1 MIMMEHV
8 ANNFNF
14 IQNKI
19 NGISKLTRIVVV
31 SKKRSY
37 GQIQPLLQINHLDY
51 GENQIQEALNKWPS
65 IIASNK
71 EIKLHLIGRLQSNK
85 ARAAF
90 NLFEFIHS
98 LDSDKLAKIF
108 STLEQETGI
117 KKKYFVQVNIGN
129 ENQKAGILVDR
140 LDQFLS
146 YCVKQLNL
154 NILGLMCIPPVNQ
167 DPKKYFIK
175 LNEMNVNNGFKELS
189 MGMSNDYVDAIQC
202 GSTCV
207 RIGSAIFD

>member
-1 MIMMEHV
+1 MIEHV

-19 NGISKLTRIVVV
+19 NGISKFTRIVVV
-31 SKKRSY
+31 SKKRSHD
-37 GQIQPLLQINHLDY
+37 QIQPLLQANHLDY

-71 EIKLHLIGRLQSNK
+71 EIRLHLIGRLQSNK
-85 ARAAF
+85 AKAAF

-117 KKKYFVQVNIGN
+117 KKKYFIQVNIGN
-129 ENQKAGILVDR
+129 ENQKAGISVDKIN
-140 LDQFLS
+140 QFSS

-167 DPKKYFIK
+167 DPKKHFIK
-175 LNEMNVNNGFKELS
+175 LNQLNVNNGFKELS

>member
-1 MIMMEHV
+1 MIMIEHV

-19 NGISKLTRIVVV
+19 NGISKFTRIVVV

-37 GQIQPLLQINHLDY
+37 DQIQPLLQINHLDY

-85 ARAAF
+85 AKAAF

-98 LDSDKLAKIF
+98 LDSEKLAKIF
-108 STLEQETGI
+108 STLEQEAGI
-117 KKKYFVQVNIGN
+117 KKKYFIQVNIGN
-129 ENQKAGILVDR
+129 ENQKAGISVDK
-140 LDQFLS
+140 LNQFSS

-154 NILGLMCIPPVNQ
+154 NVLGLMCIPPMNQ
-167 DPKKYFIK
+167 DPKKHFIK
-175 LNEMNVNNGFKELS
+175 LSELNVNNGFMELS

>member
-1 MIMMEHV
+1 MIEHV

-19 NGISKLTRIVVV
+19 NGISKFTRIVVV

>member
-1 MIMMEHV
+1 MIEHV
-8 ANNFNF
+8 VNNFNS

-19 NGISKLTRIVVV
+19 NVISKFTRIVVV

-37 GQIQPLLQINHLDY
+37 DQIQPLLLVNHLDY

-71 EIKLHLIGRLQSNK
+71 EIRLHLIGRLQSNK
-85 ARAAF
+85 AKAAF

-98 LDSDKLAKIF
+98 LDSEKLAKIF
-108 STLEQETGI
+108 STLEKDAGI
-117 KKKYFVQVNIGN
+117 KKKYFIQVNVGN
-129 ENQKAGILVDR
+129 ENQKAGISVDKVN
-140 LDQFLS
+140 QFSS

-154 NILGLMCIPPVNQ
+154 NVLGLMCIPPMNQ

-175 LNEMNVNNGFKELS
+175 LSELNVNNGFKELS

>member
-1 MIMMEHV
+1 MKHV
-8 ANNFNF
+8 LNNFNF

-19 NGISKLTRIVVV
+19 NGISKYTRIVVV

-37 GQIQPLLQINHLDY
+37 DQIQQLLQVNHLDY

-65 IIASNK
+65 IISSNK
-71 EIKLHLIGRLQSNK
+71 EIRLHLIGRLQSNK
-85 ARAAF
+85 AKAAF

-117 KKKYFVQVNIGN
+117 KKKYFIQVNIGN
-129 ENQKAGILVDR
+129 ENQKAGISIDKLN
-140 LDQFLS
+140 QFSS

-154 NILGLMCIPPVNQ
+154 NVLGLMCIPPVDQ
-167 DPKKYFIK
+167 DPKKHFIK
-175 LNEMNVNNGFKELS
+175 LNELNVNNGFKELS

>member
-1 MIMMEHV
+1 MIKHV

-19 NGISKLTRIVVV
+19 NGISKFTRIVAV

-37 GQIQPLLQINHLDY
+37 DHIQPLLQSNHLDY

-65 IIASNK
+65 IIATNK
-71 EIKLHLIGRLQSNK
+71 EIRLHLIGRLQSNK
-85 ARAAF
+85 AKAAF
-90 NLFEFIHS
+90 NLFQFIHS
-98 LDSDKLAKIF
+98 LDSEKLAKIL
-108 STLEQETGI
+108 SSLEQETGI
-117 KKKYFVQVNIGN
+117 KKKYFIQVNIGN
-129 ENQKAGILVDR
+129 EDQKAGIIVDK
-140 LDQFLS
+140 LNQFSS

-154 NILGLMCIPPVNQ
+154 NVLGLMCIPPVNQ
-167 DPKKYFIK
+167 DPKKHFIK
-175 LNEMNVNNGFKELS
+175 LNELNVSNGFKELS
-189 MGMSNDYVDAIQC
+189 MGMSNDYIEAIQC

>member
-1 MIMMEHV
+1 MIKHV

-19 NGISKLTRIVVV
+19 NGISKFTRIVAV

-37 GQIQPLLQINHLDY
+37 DHIQPLLQANHLDY
-51 GENQIQEALNKWPS
+51 GENQIQEASNKWPS
-65 IIASNK
+65 IIALNK
-71 EIKLHLIGRLQSNK
+71 EIRLHLIGRLQSNK
-85 ARAAF
+85 AKAAF

-98 LDSDKLAKIF
+98 LDSEKLAKIF
-108 STLEQETGI
+108 STLEKETGI
-117 KKKYFVQVNIGN
+117 KKKYFIQVNIGN
-129 ENQKAGILVDR
+129 EDQKAGILADK
-140 LDQFLS
+140 LNQFSS

-154 NILGLMCIPPVNQ
+154 NVLGLMCIPPVNQ
-167 DPKKYFIK
+167 DPKKHFIK
-175 LNEMNVNNGFKELS
+175 LNELNVNNGFKELS
-189 MGMSNDYVDAIQC
+189 MGMSNDYIEAIQC

>member
-1 MIMMEHV
+1 MLEHV

-19 NGISKLTRIVVV
+19 NGISKFTRIVVV
-31 SKKRSY
+31 SKKRSSD
-37 GQIQPLLQINHLDY
+37 QIQPLLQINHLDY

-71 EIKLHLIGRLQSNK
+71 EIRLHLIGRLQSNK
-85 ARAAF
+85 AKAAF
-90 NLFEFIHS
+90 NLFEYFHS
-98 LDSDKLAKIF
+98 LDSEKLAKIF
-108 STLEQETGI
+108 STLENEAGI
-117 KKKYFVQVNIGN
+117 KKKYFIQVNIGN
-129 ENQKAGILVDR
+129 ENQKAGISVDKIN
-140 LDQFLS
+140 QFSS

-154 NILGLMCIPPVNQ
+154 NVLGLMCIPPVDQ
-167 DPKKYFIK
+167 DPKKHFIK
-175 LNEMNVNNGFKELS
+175 LNELNVNNGFKELS
-189 MGMSNDYVDAIQC
+189 MGMSNDYLDAIQC

>member
-1 MIMMEHV
+1 MKHFL
-8 ANNFNF
+8 NNFNF

-19 NGISKLTRIVVV
+19 NGISKFTRIVVV

-37 GQIQPLLQINHLDY
+37 DQIQPLLLVNHLDY

-71 EIKLHLIGRLQSNK
+71 EIRLHLIGRLQSNK
-85 ARAAF
+85 AKAAF

-117 KKKYFVQVNIGN
+117 KKKYFIQVNIGN
-129 ENQKAGILVDR
+129 ENQKAGIS
-140 LDQFLS
+140 LDKLNQFSS

-154 NILGLMCIPPVNQ
+154 NVLGLMCIPPVNQ
-167 DPKKYFIK
+167 DPKKHFIK
-175 LNEMNVNNGFKELS
+175 LNELNANNGFKELS

>member
-1 MIMMEHV
+1 MKHV
-8 ANNFNF
+8 LNNFNF

-19 NGISKLTRIVVV
+19 NGISKYTRIVVV

-37 GQIQPLLQINHLDY
+37 DQIQQLLQVNHLDY

-65 IIASNK
+65 IISSNK
-71 EIKLHLIGRLQSNK
+71 EIRLHLIGRLQSNK
-85 ARAAF
+85 AKAAF

-98 LDSDKLAKIF
+98 LDSEKLAKIF
-108 STLEQETGI
+108 STLENDAGI
-117 KKKYFVQVNIGN
+117 KKKYFIQVNIGN
-129 ENQKAGILVDR
+129 ENQKAGISVDKIN
-140 LDQFLS
+140 QFSS

-154 NILGLMCIPPVNQ
+154 NVLGLMCIPPVDQ
-167 DPKKYFIK
+167 DPKKHFIK
-175 LNEMNVNNGFKELS
+175 LNELNVNNGFKELS

>member
-1 MIMMEHV
+1 MKHFL
-8 ANNFNF
+8 NNFNF

-19 NGISKLTRIVVV
+19 NGISKFTRIVVV

-37 GQIQPLLQINHLDY
+37 DQIQPLLLVNHLDY

-71 EIKLHLIGRLQSNK
+71 EIRLHLIGRLQSNK
-85 ARAAF
+85 AKAAF

-117 KKKYFVQVNIGN
+117 KKKYFIQVNIGN
-129 ENQKAGILVDR
+129 ENQKAGISVDKVN
-140 LDQFLS
+140 QFSS

-154 NILGLMCIPPVNQ
+154 NVLGLMCIPPVNQ
-167 DPKKYFIK
+167 DPKKHFIK
-175 LNEMNVNNGFKELS
+175 LNELNANNGFKELS

>member
-1 MIMMEHV
+1 MIKHV

-19 NGISKLTRIVVV
+19 NGISKFTRIVVV

-37 GQIQPLLQINHLDY
+37 DHIQPLLQSNHLDY

-65 IIASNK
+65 IIATNK
-71 EIKLHLIGRLQSNK
+71 EIRLHLIGRLQSNK
-85 ARAAF
+85 AKAAF
-90 NLFEFIHS
+90 NLFQFIHS

-108 STLEQETGI
+108 SSLEQETGI
-117 KKKYFVQVNIGN
+117 KKKYFIQVNIGN
-129 ENQKAGILVDR
+129 EDQKAGIIVDK
-140 LDQFLS
+140 LNQFSS

-154 NILGLMCIPPVNQ
+154 NVLGFMCIPPVNQ
-167 DPKKYFIK
+167 DPKKHFIK
-175 LNEMNVNNGFKELS
+175 LNELNVINGFKELS
-189 MGMSNDYVDAIQC
+189 MGMSNDYIEAIQC

>member
-1 MIMMEHV
+1 MIEHV

-19 NGISKLTRIVVV
+19 NGISKFTRIVVV

-37 GQIQPLLQINHLDY
+37 DQIKPLLQAKHLDY

-71 EIKLHLIGRLQSNK
+71 EIRLHLIGRLQSNK
-85 ARAAF
+85 AKAAF

-98 LDSDKLAKIF
+98 LDSEKLAKIF
-108 STLEQETGI
+108 STLEKDAGI
-117 KKKYFVQVNIGN
+117 KKKYFIQVNVGN
-129 ENQKAGILVDR
+129 ENQKAGISVDKVN
-140 LDQFLS
+140 QFSS

-154 NILGLMCIPPVNQ
+154 NVLGLMCIPPVNQ
-167 DPKKYFIK
+167 DPKKHFIK
-175 LNEMNVNNGFKELS
+175 LNELNINNGFKELS

>member
-1 MIMMEHV
+1 MIEHV

-19 NGISKLTRIVVV
+19 NGTSKSTRIVVV

-37 GQIQPLLQINHLDY
+37 DQIQTLLQINHLDY

-85 ARAAF
+85 VKAAF

-98 LDSDKLAKIF
+98 LDSEKLAKIF
-108 STLEQETGI
+108 ASLEQETGV
-117 KKKYFVQVNIGN
+117 KKK
-129 ENQKAGILVDR
+129 
-140 LDQFLS
+140 
-146 YCVKQLNL
+146 
-154 NILGLMCIPPVNQ
+154 
-167 DPKKYFIK
+167 
-175 LNEMNVNNGFKELS
+175 
-189 MGMSNDYVDAIQC
+189 
-202 GSTCV
+202 
-207 RIGSAIFD
+207 IFYTS

>member
-1 MIMMEHV
+1 MIEHV

-19 NGISKLTRIVVV
+19 NGISKFTRIVVV

-37 GQIQPLLQINHLDY
+37 DQIQPLLQANHLDY

-71 EIKLHLIGRLQSNK
+71 EIRLHLIGRLQSNK
-85 ARAAF
+85 AKAAF

-98 LDSDKLAKIF
+98 LDSEKLAKIF
-108 STLEQETGI
+108 STLEKEARI

-129 ENQKAGILVDR
+129 ENQKAGISVDKIN
-140 LDQFLS
+140 QFSS

-154 NILGLMCIPPVNQ
+154 NVLGLMCIPPVNQ
-167 DPKKYFIK
+167 DPKKHFIK
-175 LNEMNVNNGFKELS
+175 LNELNVNNGFQELS
-189 MGMSNDYVDAIQC
+189 MGMSSDYVDAIQC

>member
-1 MIMMEHV
+1 MIMIEHV

-19 NGISKLTRIVVV
+19 NGISKFTRIVVV

-85 ARAAF
+85 AKAAF

-98 LDSDKLAKIF
+98 LDSEKLAKIF

-189 MGMSNDYVDAIQC
+189 MGMSNDYIDAIQC

>member
-1 MIMMEHV
+1 MIKHV
-8 ANNFNF
+8 VNNFNF

-19 NGISKLTRIVVV
+19 NGISKLTRLVVV
-31 SKKRSY
+31 TKNRSY
-37 GQIQPLLQINHLDY
+37 DQIYPLLKTKHLDY
-51 GENQIQEALNKWPS
+51 GENKIQEAINKWPS

-71 EIKLHLIGRLQSNK
+71 EIRLHLIGRLQSNK
-85 ARAAF
+85 AKVAF

-108 STLEQETGI
+108 STLEQESGI
-117 KKKYFVQVNIGN
+117 KKKYFIQVNIGN
-129 ENQKAGILVDR
+129 ENQKAGISVDK
-140 LDQFLS
+140 LNQFSS

-154 NILGLMCIPPVNQ
+154 NVLGLMCLPPVNQ
-167 DPKKYFIK
+167 DPKKHFIK
-175 LNEMNVNNGFKELS
+175 LNELNVNNGFKELS
-189 MGMSNDYVDAIQC
+189 MGMSNDYADAIQC

>member
-1 MIMMEHV
+1 MEHV

-37 GQIQPLLQINHLDY
+37 DQIQPLLQANHLDY
-51 GENQIQEALNKWPS
+51 GENQIQEASNKWPS
-65 IIASNK
+65 ILSSKK
-71 EIKLHLIGRLQSNK
+71 EIRLHLIGKLQSNK
-85 ARAAF
+85 AKQAF
-90 NLFEFIHS
+90 NLFQFIHS
-98 LDSDKLAKIF
+98 LDSEKLAKIL
-108 STLEQETGI
+108 SSLEKETGI
-117 KKKYFVQVNIGN
+117 KKKYFIQVNIGN
-129 ENQKAGILVDR
+129 EDQKAGILVDK
-140 LDQFLS
+140 LNQFSS

-154 NILGLMCIPPVNQ
+154 NVLGLMCIPPVNQ
-167 DPKKYFIK
+167 DPKKHFIK
-175 LNEMNVNNGFKELS
+175 LNELNVNNGFKELS
-189 MGMSNDYVDAIQC
+189 MGMSNDYIEAIQC

>member
-1 MIMMEHV
+1 MIEHV
-8 ANNFNF
+8 ANNLNF

-19 NGISKLTRIVVV
+19 NGISKSTRIVVV

-37 GQIQPLLQINHLDY
+37 DQIEPLLQLNHLDY

-71 EIKLHLIGRLQSNK
+71 EIRLHLIGRLQSNK
-85 ARAAF
+85 VKAAF

-108 STLEQETGI
+108 STLEKEARI
-117 KKKYFVQVNIGN
+117 KKKYFIQVNIGN
-129 ENQKAGILVDR
+129 ENQKAGISADKIN
-140 LDQFLS
+140 QFSS

-154 NILGLMCIPPVNQ
+154 NVLGLMCIPPMNQ
-167 DPKKYFIK
+167 DPKKHFIK
-175 LNEMNVNNGFKELS
+175 LNELNVNNGFKELS

>member
-1 MIMMEHV
+1 MIMIEHV

-19 NGISKLTRIVVV
+19 NGISKFTRLVVV

-37 GQIQPLLQINHLDY
+37 DQIQPLLQVNHLDY

-85 ARAAF
+85 AKAAF
-90 NLFEFIHS
+90 NLFEYFHS
-98 LDSDKLAKIF
+98 LDSEKLAKIF
-108 STLEQETGI
+108 STLEKDAGI
-117 KKKYFVQVNIGN
+117 KKKYFIQVNIGN
-129 ENQKAGILVDR
+129 ENQKAGISVDKIN
-140 LDQFLS
+140 QFSS

-154 NILGLMCIPPVNQ
+154 NVLGLMCIPPVDQ
-167 DPKKYFIK
+167 DPKKHFIK
-175 LNEMNVNNGFKELS
+175 LNELNVNNGFKELS

>member
-1 MIMMEHV
+1 MIEHV
-8 ANNFNF
+8 VNNFNF

-19 NGISKLTRIVVV
+19 NGISKFTRIVVV

-37 GQIQPLLQINHLDY
+37 DQIKPLLQANHLDY

-71 EIKLHLIGRLQSNK
+71 EIRLHLIGRLQSNK
-85 ARAAF
+85 VKAAF

-98 LDSDKLAKIF
+98 LDSEKLAKIF
-108 STLEQETGI
+108 STLEKEARI
-117 KKKYFVQVNIGN
+117 KKKYFIQVNIGN
-129 ENQKAGILVDR
+129 ENQKAGISADKIN
-140 LDQFLS
+140 QFSS

-154 NILGLMCIPPVNQ
+154 NVLGLMCIPPMNQ
-167 DPKKYFIK
+167 DPKKHFIK
-175 LNEMNVNNGFKELS
+175 LNELNVNNGFKELS

>member
-1 MIMMEHV
+1 MIEHV
-8 ANNFNF
+8 VNNFNF

-19 NGISKLTRIVVV
+19 NGISKFTRIVVV

-37 GQIQPLLQINHLDY
+37 GQIQSLLQVNHLDY

-71 EIKLHLIGRLQSNK
+71 EIRLHLIGRLQSNK
-85 ARAAF
+85 AKAAF

-98 LDSDKLAKIF
+98 LDSEKLAKIF
-108 STLEQETGI
+108 STLEKEARI
-117 KKKYFVQVNIGN
+117 KKKYFIQVNIGN
-129 ENQKAGILVDR
+129 ENQKAGISVDK
-140 LDQFLS
+140 LNQFSS

-154 NILGLMCIPPVNQ
+154 NVLGFMCIPPMNQ
-167 DPKKYFIK
+167 DPKKHFIK
-175 LNEMNVNNGFKELS
+175 LSELNVNNGFKELS

>member
-1 MIMMEHV
+1 MIEHV
-8 ANNFNF
+8 VNNFNF

-19 NGISKLTRIVVV
+19 NGISKFTRIVVV

-37 GQIQPLLQINHLDY
+37 DQIKPLLQANHLDY

-71 EIKLHLIGRLQSNK
+71 EIRLHLIGRLQSNK
-85 ARAAF
+85 AKAAF

-98 LDSDKLAKIF
+98 LDTEKLAKIF
-108 STLEQETGI
+108 STFEQETGI
-117 KKKYFVQVNIGN
+117 KKKYFIQVNIGN
-129 ENQKAGILVDR
+129 ENQKAGISVDKIN
-140 LDQFLS
+140 QFSS

-154 NILGLMCIPPVNQ
+154 NVLGLMCIPPMNQ
-167 DPKKYFIK
+167 DPKKHFIK
-175 LNEMNVNNGFKELS
+175 LNELNANNGFKELS
-189 MGMSNDYVDAIQC
+189 MGMSNDYADAIQC

>member
-1 MIMMEHV
+1 MVEHV
-8 ANNFNF
+8 VNNFNF

-19 NGISKLTRIVVV
+19 NGISKFTRIVVV

-37 GQIQPLLQINHLDY
+37 DEIKTLLQANHLDY

-85 ARAAF
+85 AKAAF

-98 LDSDKLAKIF
+98 LDSEKLAKIF
-108 STLEQETGI
+108 ASLEQETGV
-117 KKKYFVQVNIGN
+117 KKKYFIQVNIGN
-129 ENQKAGILVDR
+129 EVQKAGISVDKIN
-140 LDQFLS
+140 QFSS

-154 NILGLMCIPPVNQ
+154 NVLGLMCIPPMDQ
-167 DPKKYFIK
+167 DPKKHFIK
-175 LNEMNVNNGFKELS
+175 LNELNVNNGFKELS
-189 MGMSNDYVDAIQC
+189 MGMSNDYLDAIKC

>member
-1 MIMMEHV
+1 MIEHV
-8 ANNFNF
+8 VNNFNF

-19 NGISKLTRIVVV
+19 NGISKFTRIVVV

-37 GQIQPLLQINHLDY
+37 DQIKPLLQANHLDY

-71 EIKLHLIGRLQSNK
+71 EIRLHLIGRLQSNK
-85 ARAAF
+85 AKAAF
-90 NLFEFIHS
+90 NVFQFIHS
-98 LDSDKLAKIF
+98 LDSEKLAKIF
-108 STLEQETGI
+108 STFEQETGI
-117 KKKYFVQVNIGN
+117 KKKYFIQVNIGN
-129 ENQKAGILVDR
+129 ENQKAGISVDKIN
-140 LDQFLS
+140 QFSS
-146 YCVKQLNL
+146 YCFKQLNL
-154 NILGLMCIPPVNQ
+154 NVLGLMCIPPMNQ
-167 DPKKYFIK
+167 DPKKHFIK
-175 LNEMNVNNGFKELS
+175 LNQLNVNNGFKELS

>member
-1 MIMMEHV
+1 MIEHV
-8 ANNFNF
+8 VNNFNF

-19 NGISKLTRIVVV
+19 NGISKFTRIVVV

-37 GQIQPLLQINHLDY
+37 DQIKPLLQINHLDY

-71 EIKLHLIGRLQSNK
+71 EIRLHLIGRLQSNK
-85 ARAAF
+85 AKAAF

-98 LDSDKLAKIF
+98 LDSEKLAKIF
-108 STLEQETGI
+108 STFEQETGI
-117 KKKYFVQVNIGN
+117 KKKYFIQVNIGN
-129 ENQKAGILVDR
+129 ENQKAGISVEKIN
-140 LDQFLS
+140 QFSS

-154 NILGLMCIPPVNQ
+154 NVLGFMCIPPMNQ
-167 DPKKYFIK
+167 DPKKHFVK
-175 LNEMNVNNGFKELS
+175 LNELNINNGFKELS
-189 MGMSNDYVDAIQC
+189 MGMSNDYLDAIKC

>member
-1 MIMMEHV
+1 MIMIEHV

-19 NGISKLTRIVVV
+19 NGISKFTRIVVV

-37 GQIQPLLQINHLDY
+37 DQIQPLLQINHLDY

-71 EIKLHLIGRLQSNK
+71 EIRLHLIGRLQSNK
-85 ARAAF
+85 AKAAF

-117 KKKYFVQVNIGN
+117 KKKYFIQVNIGN
-129 ENQKAGILVDR
+129 ENQKAGIS
-140 LDQFLS
+140 LDKLNQFSS

-154 NILGLMCIPPVNQ
+154 NVLGLMCIPPVNQ
-167 DPKKYFIK
+167 DPKKHFIK
-175 LNEMNVNNGFKELS
+175 LNELNANNGFKELS